1 VSQINSGDLIYVP
14 SQVCLFKKGELESI
28 EAFLKL
34 EKPQS
39 LLVTSVN
46 SDTYEVVLDSEH
58 WLVSKR
64 EVYKV

>member
-1 VSQINSGDLIYVP
+1 MSQINSGDLIYVP

-58 WLVSKR
+58 WLVNKR